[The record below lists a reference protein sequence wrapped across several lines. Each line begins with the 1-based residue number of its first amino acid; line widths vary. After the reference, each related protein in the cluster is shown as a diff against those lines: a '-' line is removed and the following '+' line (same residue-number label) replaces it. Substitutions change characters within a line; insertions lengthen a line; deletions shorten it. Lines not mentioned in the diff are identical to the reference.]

1 MSGAAELDSYASIAD
16 LYDGVVPYANR
27 PDVAFFVEA
36 AVASGGP
43 VLELGC
49 GTGRVLLPIARADV
63 EAVGLDSSASMLAVC
78 RARLDLEEAAVRSRV
93 QLVEADMREFDL
105 PRRFALITI
114 PFRPFQH
121 LTSVDDQVSC
131 LRSIHR
137 HLADDGRLVLDL
149 FNPSLEGLLD
159 QREGE
164 ERDEEPEF
172 ATADGR
178 RVRRR
183 HKIVSHD
190 RFNQTLQVELIYYV
204 THPDGREERLVQAF
218 PMRYLFRFEAEHLL
232 ARCGFEV
239 EHLYASYDRR
249 AYGST
254 YPGELIFV
262 ARHASTVRA
271 PGIQEPKE

>member
-16 LYDGVVPYANR
+16 LYDDVVPYANR

-49 GTGRVLLPIARADV
+49 GTGRVLLPIARAGV
-63 EAVGLDSSASMLAVC
+63 EAVGLDQSASMLAVC
-78 RARLDLEEAAVRSRV
+78 RGRLDLEEAAVRSRV

-137 HLADDGRLVLDL
+137 HLADDGRLVLTC
-149 FNPSLEGLLD
+149 SIRRSRVCSTSGK
-159 QREGE
+159 
-164 ERDEEPEF
+164 ERS
-172 ATADGR
+172 ATRSRSSPRPTAG
-178 RVRRR
+178 RVRRWT
-183 HKIVSHD
+183 KIVGHD

-204 THPDGREERLVQAF
+204 THPTA
-218 PMRYLFRFEAEHLL
+218 
-232 ARCGFEV
+232 ARSVWCRP
-239 EHLYASYDRR
+239 S
-249 AYGST
+249 
-254 YPGELIFV
+254 
-262 ARHASTVRA
+262 
-271 PGIQEPKE
+271 